1 MIWLCQINLKI
12 FSIIHI
18 SNFCSKGI
26 SSLSWVHLELQNLF
40 WSGKYFEKL
49 NWKHSFFTENRQ
61 RQCIK
66 CLFECLDRPWDFCVC
81 SSPHRE
87 QTFPLERAD
96 NCHYLT
102 FNSEFKADM
111 AERHGPGVGLQLAD
125 TADVVIVQ
133 VNVHKLLL
141 FMHSAYGSKGRG
153 IICIVR
159 IKNKAKRT
167 TRNGGCFLDYS

>member
-1 MIWLCQINLKI
+1 
-12 FSIIHI
+12 
-18 SNFCSKGI
+18 
-26 SSLSWVHLELQNLF
+26 
-40 WSGKYFEKL
+40 
-49 NWKHSFFTENRQ
+49 
-61 RQCIK
+61 
-66 CLFECLDRPWDFCVC
+66 
-81 SSPHRE
+81 
-87 QTFPLERAD
+87 
-96 NCHYLT
+96 
-102 FNSEFKADM
+102 M

-153 IICIVR
+153 TICIVTR